1 MNTTFKEDILTGL
14 QKEQKTLPSRY
25 FYDTNGDALF
35 QQIMHMDSYYLPGCE
50 REIIANKSDAI
61 GSLLKKYRPNWNI
74 VELGAGDGT
83 KTLELLKKLLE
94 NKLEITYTALD
105 ISPNILKENK
115 QNIEN
120 ALPNLTI
127 NSVPGNYFETCHTV
141 LKEQKNNLIL
151 FLGSNIGN
159 YNKERCTAI
168 FQWLKEGMK
177 PEDLILIAFDLKK
190 NPHTI
195 LKAYNDE
202 AGITKAFNLNLLTR
216 INKELDGNFDISA
229 FDHYPYYDPISGNC
243 FSFIVSLKKQEVTIT
258 GEVISFKRHEV
269 IHTEISKKYDLD
281 EIEKLCTENGFVVE
295 EHFLDAK
302 EYYSLSLLRL
312 K

>member
-1 MNTTFKEDILTGL
+1 MKTTFKEDILSGL
-14 QKEQKTLPSRY
+14 QKEQKALPSRY
-25 FYDTNGDALF
+25 FYDKKGDALF
-35 QQIMHMDSYYLPGCE
+35 QQIMYMESYYLPGCE
-50 REIIANKSDAI
+50 REIIADKSDAI
-61 GSLLKKYRPNWNI
+61 GSLLKKQRQNWNI

-94 NKLEITYTALD
+94 NKLEISYTALD
-105 ISPNILKENK
+105 ISPNILKENRK
-115 QNIEN
+115 NIEQ
-120 ALPNLTI
+120 ALPNLPI
-127 NSVPGNYFETCHTV
+127 NTVTGNYFETCHSI

-159 YNKERCTAI
+159 YNAERTKSF
-168 FQWLKEGMK
+168 FQWLKEGMQ

-195 LKAYNDE
+195 LKAYNDDD
-202 AGITKAFNLNLLTR
+202 GITKAFNLNLLTR
-216 INKELDGNFDISA
+216 INRELEGNFDTAA

-243 FSFIVSLKKQEVTIT
+243 YSFIVSLKKQEVIIA
-258 GEVISFKRHEV
+258 GEVIPFKKHEV
-269 IHTEISKKYDLD
+269 IHTEISKKYNLS
-281 EIEKLCTENGFVVE
+281 EIENLCAENGFLVE

>member
-1 MNTTFKEDILTGL
+1 MKTTFKEDILLGL
-14 QKEQKTLPSRY
+14 QKEQKVLPSRY
-25 FYDTNGDALF
+25 FYDKKGDALF
-35 QQIMHMDSYYLPGCE
+35 QQIMHIESYYLPGCE
-50 REIIANKSDAI
+50 REIIADKSDAI
-61 GSLLKKYRPNWNI
+61 GSLLKKQRQNWNI

-94 NKLEITYTALD
+94 NKLEISYTALD
-105 ISPNILKENK
+105 ISPNILKENRK
-115 QNIEN
+115 NIEQE
-120 ALPNLTI
+120 LPNLPIST
-127 NSVPGNYFETCHTV
+127 VTGNYFETCHSI

-159 YNKERCTAI
+159 YNTERTKSF
-168 FQWLKEGMK
+168 FQWLKEGMQ

-195 LKAYNDE
+195 LKAYNDDE
-202 AGITKAFNLNLLTR
+202 GITKAFNLNLLTR
-216 INKELDGNFDISA
+216 INRELEGNFDTAA

-243 FSFIVSLKKQEVTIT
+243 YSFIVSLKKQEVIIA
-258 GEVISFKRHEV
+258 GEVIPFKKHEV
-269 IHTEISKKYDLD
+269 IHTEISKKYNLS
-281 EIEKLCTENGFVVE
+281 EIENLCAENGFLVE

-302 EYYSLSLLRL
+302 EYYSLSLLHL

>member
-1 MNTTFKEDILTGL
+1 MNTTFKEDILNGL

-25 FYDTNGDALF
+25 FYDKNGDAIF
-35 QQIMHMDSYYLPGCE
+35 QQIMRMESYYLPGCE

-61 GSLLKKYRPNWNI
+61 GKLLKKYSSRWNI
-74 VELGAGDGT
+74 LELGAGDGT
-83 KTLELLKKLLE
+83 KTVKLLQKLSE
-94 NKLEITYTALD
+94 NELQITYTALD
-105 ISPNILKENK
+105 ISPNILEENR

-120 ALPNLTI
+120 ALPNLPITT
-127 NSVPGNYFETCHTV
+127 VPGNYFETCHTV

-159 YNKERCTAI
+159 FNTERTTAF
-168 FQWLKEGMK
+168 FQWLKEGMI
-177 PEDLILIAFDLKK
+177 PDDVILIAFDLKK

-202 AGITKAFNLNLLTR
+202 EGITKAFNLNLLTR
-216 INKELDGNFDISA
+216 INRELDGDFDLNT
-229 FDHYPYYDPISGNC
+229 FDHYAYYDPISGNC
-243 FSFIVSLKKQEVTIT
+243 YSYIVSLKKQDVSIA
-258 GEVISFKRHEV
+258 GEVIPFKRHEV
-269 IHTEISKKYDLD
+269 IHTEISKKYDLR
-281 EIEKLCTENGFVVE
+281 EIETLCVENGFVAE
-295 EHFLDAK
+295 EHFMDEK